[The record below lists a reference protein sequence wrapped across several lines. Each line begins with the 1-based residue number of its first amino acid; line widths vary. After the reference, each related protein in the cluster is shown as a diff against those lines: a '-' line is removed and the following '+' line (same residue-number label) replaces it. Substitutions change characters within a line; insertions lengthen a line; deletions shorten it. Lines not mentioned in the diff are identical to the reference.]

1 MRFAWLVAFSF
12 AAFPAWAAAQTP
24 VEELAEADGASLADD
39 SAILAEDGAPGF
51 QPRYQIE
58 RIDVRGNAKTRTAL
72 ILREVGLA
80 AGDVISADDQRVN
93 LARLKLLA
101 LGYFL
106 DARLS
111 MTKGSRRGQAVLVV
125 DVEERGTIVLD
136 ALHLGTSEAT
146 SLWGGLGLTERNF
159 LGRGISLGAGFVGS
173 TQPKVP
179 EAKPGMAL
187 SLRVAGPPVANGPV
201 LSAAVILSRGSE
213 FLRAHGDAGDPDPD
227 DFVAST
233 TRRLGGTLGAGAVL
247 SRSLY
252 LSGAARFEALH
263 ASLPALRTRDDS
275 QPIGFDIQEGG
286 SRLGSLSVNLEFDT
300 RSDPVLPQRGY
311 RLALAIEAAAPVFAS
326 QYTFVKSTAQGSIH
340 FPVRWGHVI
349 AIHGLAGAIFGDAP
363 YFDRFFVGDL
373 NLLLPP
379 RAQGINFSTQPS
391 RNFLGTSV
399 DLHRYDNFAARALVE
414 YAIPLWSRHGLL
426 YRGEAF
432 VAFGAFALANQ
443 DDFAARGW
451 KSVPTDLTADLG
463 IRLDTYVGIFTLSV
477 GNALG
482 RIPF

>member
-1 MRFAWLVAFSF
+1 MRLAWLVAFGLV
-12 AAFPAWAAAQTP
+12 AFPTWAWAQP
-24 VEELAEADGASLADD
+24 PGEELAEADGAILADD
-39 SAILAEDGAPGF
+39 SAVLAETGAPGF

-58 RIDVRGNAKTRTAL
+58 RIEVRGNAKTRTAL

-80 AGDVISADDQRVN
+80 PGDVVSADDQRVN
-93 LARLKLLA
+93 LARLKLLT

-111 MTKGSRRGQAVLVV
+111 MTKGARRGQAVLVV
-125 DVEERGTIVLD
+125 EVEERGTIVLD
-136 ALHLGTSEAT
+136 ALHLGTSDAT
-146 SLWGGLGLTERNF
+146 TLWGGLGMTERNF

-179 EAKPGMAL
+179 DAKPGMAL
-187 SLRVAGPPVANGPV
+187 SLRVAGPPMADGPV
-201 LSAAVILSRGSE
+201 LSAAAILSRGSE
-213 FLRAHGDAGDPDPD
+213 FVRARGSADDSDPDN
-227 DFVAST
+227 FVAST
-233 TRRLGGTLGAGAVL
+233 TRRLGGTLGMGAVL
-247 SRSLY
+247 SRTLY
-252 LSGAARFEALH
+252 MSWAARFESMH
-263 ASLPALRTRDDS
+263 ASLPAPNDG
-275 QPIGFDIQEGG
+275 QPIGFDIRDGG
-286 SRLGSLSVNLEFDT
+286 SRLGSLSLGLELDT
-300 RSDPVLPQRGY
+300 RSDPVLPHRGY
-311 RLALAIEAAAPVFAS
+311 RLALGLEVATPAFAS

-399 DLHRYDNFAARALVE
+399 DQHRYDNFAARALVE

-432 VAFGAFALANQ
+432 VAFGAFALGNQ
-443 DDFAARGW
+443 DDFSARGW
-451 KSVPTDLTADLG
+451 KSVPADLTADLG